1 MAAALR
7 LLERVRYRPPGRGCG
22 DAAGWGQ
29 RERSYWRALRR
40 RVLGPPV
47 PPFATPCQVGAP
59 VLRATAAA
67 VGPERLGGPE
77 LRELAAALAA
87 GLRRGLCLGLSAPQ
101 LGVPL
106 RVFAAELT
114 VARCEQYPPP
124 LRRAH
129 GIEPFPLRLLVN
141 PVLRVLDSRL
151 VTGPEG
157 CASLHGFSAY
167 VPRHWAV
174 HVSGTDPAAPHHPAP
189 GGTLPSPSS
198 PVTSLL
204 WATGVDECGKPVS
217 WEATGWAARIVQHE
231 MDHLDGILYIDR
243 MDPRTFTNVSW
254 MELMD

>member
-1 MAAALR
+1 
-7 LLERVRYRPPGRGCG
+7 
-22 DAAGWGQ
+22 
-29 RERSYWRALRR
+29 
-40 RVLGPPV
+40 
-47 PPFATPCQVGAP
+47 
-59 VLRATAAA
+59 
-67 VGPERLGGPE
+67 
-77 LRELAAALAA
+77 
-87 GLRRGLCLGLSAPQ
+87 SAPQ
-101 LGVPL
+101 LGIPL

-114 VARCEQYPPP
+114 PARCEQYPPP

-129 GIEPFPLRLLVN
+129 RIEPFPLRLLVN
-141 PVLRVLDSRL
+141 PALRVLDSRL

-174 HVSGTDPAAPHHPAP
+174 HVSG
-189 GGTLPSPSS
+189 
-198 PVTSLL
+198 
-204 WATGVDECGKPVS
+204 VDERGEPVS